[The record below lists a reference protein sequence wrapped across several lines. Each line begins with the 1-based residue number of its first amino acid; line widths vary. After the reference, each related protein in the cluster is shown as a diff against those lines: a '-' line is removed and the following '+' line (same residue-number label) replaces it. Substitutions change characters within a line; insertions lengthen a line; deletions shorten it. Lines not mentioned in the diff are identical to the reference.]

1 MLRLGGEFAALGDSL
16 VWGLQQV
23 LAEVVNVEWLSLEHT
38 V

>member
-23 LAEVVNVEWLSLEHT
+23 LAEVEWLSLEHT